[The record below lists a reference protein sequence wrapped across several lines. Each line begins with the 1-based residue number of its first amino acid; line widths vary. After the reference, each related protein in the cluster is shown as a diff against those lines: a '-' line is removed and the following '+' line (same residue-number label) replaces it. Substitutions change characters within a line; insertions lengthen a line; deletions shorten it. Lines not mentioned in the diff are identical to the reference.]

1 VIQCGSILEGP
12 STSGLSQLCNYG
24 YIENSAY
31 AFTQIAESPKLL
43 LIALV
48 GIFDISFFNYF
59 GISITKYATASNRV
73 TVDLLRILFVW
84 IFSVLF
90 GLEEFNL
97 SLLPGFLILC
107 LGFIIYN
114 EIWLVP
120 LFNLDKI
127 PNSNKVVQIEITGHS
142 SKNDSLIGYRGRP
155 SYQDDN
161 FGPGHLEF
169 KRD

>member
-1 VIQCGSILEGP
+1 MIQCGSILEGP

-31 AFTQIAESPKLL
+31 AFTQIASSPKLV

-48 GIFDISFFNYF
+48 GIFDISFYNYF

-84 IFSVLF
+84 ITSVVV
-90 GLEEFNL
+90 GLEKFNP
-97 SLLPGFLILC
+97 SLLPGFMILS

-120 LFNLDKI
+120 CFNFDKFTTTT
-127 PNSNKVVQIEITGHS
+127 KVVQIEIVD

-155 SYQDDN
+155 SYQDDQFVAIN
-161 FGPGHLEF
+161 
-169 KRD
+169 